1 MNEGMN
7 EWVNDLPKNE
17 RMSERV
23 SELLVLTLISAG
35 LIVLPRVTLN
45 LGLSATITSAV
56 KSITLSAIKYT
67 ISSAIWPVQPY
78 NQSYRHSNAVL
89 VCSLYSVHVITSS
102 TI

>member
-1 MNEGMN
+1 MNDSRN
-7 EWVNDLPKNE
+7 ELPRNE

-56 KSITLSAIKYT
+56 KSITLSAIQYT
-67 ISSAIWPVQPY
+67 ISSA
-78 NQSYRHSNAVL
+78 L
-89 VCSLYSVHVITSS
+89 
-102 TI
+102 